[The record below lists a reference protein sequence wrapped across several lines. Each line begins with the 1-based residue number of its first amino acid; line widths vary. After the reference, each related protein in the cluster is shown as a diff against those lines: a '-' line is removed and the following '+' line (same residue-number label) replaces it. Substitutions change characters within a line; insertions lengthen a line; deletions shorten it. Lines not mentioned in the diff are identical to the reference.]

1 MPFVVLQYLVQGWRT
16 YGIVCPKWH
25 TERFPWHVAFTAV
38 PVFYFYFFTLSA
50 SLYCEEYVYV
60 HISDCIE
67 IVFELLLL
75 PNNTMSETLLT
86 QIGSGAKCCWGL
98 DMVVTG

>member
-1 MPFVVLQYLVQGWRT
+1 MPFVVLQYLVQGYRT
-16 YGIVCPKWH
+16 YGMCAQNGTQKDFLGMRHLLLFQFFNFSI
-25 TERFPWHVAFTAV
+25 
-38 PVFYFYFFTLSA
+38 FTLSA

-86 QIGSGAKCCWGL
+86 QIGSGAKC
-98 DMVVTG
+98 